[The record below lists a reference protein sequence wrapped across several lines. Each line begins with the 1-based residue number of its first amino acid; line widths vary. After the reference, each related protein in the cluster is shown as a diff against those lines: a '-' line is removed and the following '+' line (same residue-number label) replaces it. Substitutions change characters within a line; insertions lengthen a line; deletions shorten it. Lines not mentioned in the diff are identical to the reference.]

1 MRSKSLTSNRLES
14 FLIHKQVMKFC
25 TTRSHIFQQTL
36 KNWISNYI
44 EQKKKQRRNAFLKQ
58 VSRASQVSKT
68 TREKRKKKF
77 ITHV

>member
-1 MRSKSLTSNRLES
+1 
-14 FLIHKQVMKFC
+14 MKFC

-44 EQKKKQRRNAFLKQ
+44 EQKKKKHRRNAFLKQ